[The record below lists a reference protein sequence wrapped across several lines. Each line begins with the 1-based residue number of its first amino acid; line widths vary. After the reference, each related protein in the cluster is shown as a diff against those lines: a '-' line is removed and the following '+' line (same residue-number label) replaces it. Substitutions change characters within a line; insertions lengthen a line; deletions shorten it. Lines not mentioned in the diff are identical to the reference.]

1 MLTSILCLIAA
12 AGSHSPAASP
22 VFGAQERVVSV
33 QLLDNGFF
41 TQTDVQVTDA
51 EGLRPVPWWRTSRGL
66 EQIETRDGRSCLRTA
81 PGEWAEQ
88 PLPAY
93 APLTG
98 GSSIQGEVLGAGR
111 LVLIDGRGQ
120 RHEQRFEAA
129 QWESLRVPLPE
140 GFLPRLTLRLEPDA
154 EQTAHWRGLEA
165 QIALPCPNEEALA
178 REIAELIDVTVTP
191 WLERALDDSGPRNT
205 GFVAHVIDARDG
217 SRLMN
222 IPGGFH
228 PLWEQL
234 LQAARVHENP
244 RWNAALQRF
253 LEDWLTLGLDSET
266 GLPRAWDPERDQ
278 PILDRPVEIALPLSF
293 LIDVARTGASARP
306 DPFSARARAAAIRI
320 GETVLRHGL
329 LPDGSIAASYFPSDA
344 RVNTGVVSL
353 RAFDVPAQLARL
365 TELTG
370 DPRYAQAAGEALA
383 SFEFAHSWAGTW
395 DKIDPAFDD
404 EYGHFG
410 ARAVTIALA
419 VPDDPLY
426 RRFGTEAFA
435 HFAPLWRDALRLGG
449 NVAADQVRCWVLLAD
464 QQRQDSA
471 NRAAILELLNMALR
485 SHFKGEQYGDGAW
498 GDVTIFR
505 FDPNS
510 NLQVGD
516 YSGAPMNL
524 LHGLSALYALP
535 EFRTD
540 AVRGMYTAVLRSSQ
554 TAYQRPYGFLMERR
568 EREGANPAAGTLRM
582 LLGLSKM
589 LRALRTP

>member
-1 MLTSILCLIAA
+1 
-12 AGSHSPAASP
+12 
-22 VFGAQERVVSV
+22 
-33 QLLDNGFF
+33 
-41 TQTDVQVTDA
+41 
-51 EGLRPVPWWRTSRGL
+51 
-66 EQIETRDGRSCLRTA
+66 
-81 PGEWAEQ
+81 
-88 PLPAY
+88 
-93 APLTG
+93 
-98 GSSIQGEVLGAGR
+98 
-111 LVLIDGRGQ
+111 
-120 RHEQRFEAA
+120 
-129 QWESLRVPLPE
+129 
-140 GFLPRLTLRLEPDA
+140 
-154 EQTAHWRGLEA
+154 
-165 QIALPCPNEEALA
+165 
-178 REIAELIDVTVTP
+178 
-191 WLERALDDSGPRNT
+191 
-205 GFVAHVIDARDG
+205 
-217 SRLMN
+217 
-222 IPGGFH
+222 
-228 PLWEQL
+228 
-234 LQAARVHENP
+234 
-244 RWNAALQRF
+244 
-253 LEDWLTLGLDSET
+253 
-266 GLPRAWDPERDQ
+266 
-278 PILDRPVEIALPLSF
+278 
-293 LIDVARTGASARP
+293 
-306 DPFSARARAAAIRI
+306 
-320 GETVLRHGL
+320 VLRHGL

-464 QQRQDSA
+464 QQRQDST
-471 NRAAILELLNMALR
+471 NRAAILELLSMALR